1 MALSSSEARRTLKAL
16 ERLICVAE
24 LMELRNPMQRAALK
38 ALRGRGRGRRA
49 ALRRLIAARQ
59 KLKPQK
65 IICIAA
71 WRDVRRPGAS
81 ARA

>member
-38 ALRGRGRGRRA
+38 ALRGRRA

>member
-1 MALSSSEARRTLKAL
+1 MDLSSTEARQTLKAL

-24 LMELRNPMQRAALK
+24 MMELRNPTQRAALR
-38 ALRGRGRGRRA
+38 ALRGRRA
-49 ALRRLIAARQ
+49 ALRRLVAARR

-71 WRDVRRPGAS
+71 WRDTPRPGAS
-81 ARA
+81 VRA

>member
-1 MALSSSEARRTLKAL
+1 MVVSSNEARQTLKAL

-24 LMELRNPMQRAALK
+24 LMELRNPVQRAALR
-38 ALRGRGRGRRA
+38 ALRGRRA
-49 ALRRLIAARQ
+49 SLRRLIAARR
-59 KLKPQK
+59 KLKAQK

-71 WRDVRRPGAS
+71 WRDKRRPGAS